1 KQHLVNIEQ
10 WYCLSYTFNSRRK
23 FYKDNKGFLNNQER
37 YSGRLI
43 NRETEISLNSH
54 MNTHIDFP
62 AHCVKSGKFGEEYP
76 LNFFHS
82 QNVSMVFF
90 DLTKEEIPE
99 LTCKYFHKN
108 ITILNQVEIL
118 LINTNFHTLRDDK
131 RYIWNSPIISRQL
144 PLFLKNQFPKL
155 KIVGFDIISLTSQL
169 NRNEGK
175 MCHFNFLSRKGGRE
189 ILVIEDMY
197 FGNLKKDAIINEIF
211 IAPFYY
217 EKMDGALCTV
227 MVKCEGRK

>member
-1 KQHLVNIEQ
+1 
-10 WYCLSYTFNSRRK
+10 
-23 FYKDNKGFLNNQER
+23 
-37 YSGRLI
+37 
-43 NRETEISLNSH
+43 

-76 LNFFHS
+76 LNFFILK
-82 QNVSMVFF
+82 MLAWFF
-90 DLTKEEIPE
+90 LIWLKRKFPE

-131 RYIWNSPIISRQL
+131 RYIWDSPIISRQL

-197 FGNLKKDAIINEIF
+197 FGNLKK
-211 IAPFYY
+211 
-217 EKMDGALCTV
+217 ML
-227 MVKCEGRK
+227 

>member
-1 KQHLVNIEQ
+1 
-10 WYCLSYTFNSRRK
+10 
-23 FYKDNKGFLNNQER
+23 
-37 YSGRLI
+37 
-43 NRETEISLNSH
+43 
-54 MNTHIDFP
+54 
-62 AHCVKSGKFGEEYP
+62 
-76 LNFFHS
+76 
-82 QNVSMVFF
+82 
-90 DLTKEEIPE
+90 
-99 LTCKYFHKN
+99 
-108 ITILNQVEIL
+108 
-118 LINTNFHTLRDDK
+118 NTNFHTLRDDK